1 MGMNIKV
8 PSVPISASTTTA
20 SGALLPTNSV
30 LRYVR
35 VTNNSAT
42 SGCYVNAGG
51 SGVTA
56 TSANICLAPFESAVF
71 ERDPSTDTH
80 VAALLISGTAIITA
94 ALVSG
99 AD

>member
-1 MGMNIKV
+1 MAMNIKT
-8 PSVPISASTTTA
+8 PAVPISASTTTA
-20 SGALLPTNSV
+20 RGALLPAGSS

-35 VTNNSAT
+35 VTNNSTT
-42 SGCYVNAGG
+42 SGCYVNAGDG
-51 SGVTA
+51 TVTA

-71 ERDPSTDTH
+71 EREPTTDSN
-80 VAALLISGTAIITA
+80 VAALLISGTAIISC